1 MRNIAAT
8 HVHEAVATPVLRRLP
23 RIVLQRRT
31 STKSSQLP
39 GRIMN
44 RFETDLGTFR
54 QAAL

>member
-8 HVHEAVATPVLRRLP
+8 HVHEAVATPVLCRLP